1 MNIIKIIN
9 GFEMNGMPYL
19 FESIDGKEYEIISE
33 DQMHSFTN
41 NGVILLDLSVK
52 IDNKTFTD
60 INLFTE
66 YLYGKAN

>member
-1 MNIIKIIN
+1 MNIIKITN

-60 INLFTE
+60 INSFAD
-66 YLYGKAN
+66 YLYGKAA